1 VHEGK
6 ALPEK
11 NRYLRRMARLPLDT
25 LRLAKRLEEA
35 GFPPAQAEAQ
45 IQVLIE
51 LLTMQEAATKTD
63 IQKLRIRTKRDLRL
77 TEAQLRKE
85 IQQLEAQLRKEI
97 QQLETQLRKEIQQL
111 EAQLRKEI
119 QQLDA
124 QLRKEIQETEARLRA
139 EIQLQMK
146 EVETRLR
153 AEIYRSHNRVIFW
166 VAALIAAQIPIF
178 YLLKRLLP

>member
-1 VHEGK
+1 
-6 ALPEK
+6 
-11 NRYLRRMARLPLDT
+11 MARLPLDT
-25 LRLAKRLEEA
+25 FRLAKRLEEA

-63 IQKLRIRTKRDLRL
+63 IQKLRLRTKRDLRL

-85 IQQLEAQLRKEI
+85 IQAM
-97 QQLETQLRKEIQQL
+97 
-111 EAQLRKEI
+111 
-119 QQLDA
+119 
-124 QLRKEIQETEARLRA
+124 EARLRA
-139 EIQLQMK
+139 EIEKFQLQMK

>member
-1 VHEGK
+1 
-6 ALPEK
+6 
-11 NRYLRRMARLPLDT
+11 MARLPLDT

-63 IQKLRIRTKRDLRL
+63 IQKLRLRTKRDLRL

-85 IQQLEAQLRKEI
+85 IQQLEAQI
-97 QQLETQLRKEIQQL
+97 
-111 EAQLRKEI
+111 RKEI

-124 QLRKEIQETEARLRA
+124 QIRKEIQETEARLRA

-178 YLLKRLLP
+178 YLLKWLLP

>member
-1 VHEGK
+1 
-6 ALPEK
+6 
-11 NRYLRRMARLPLDT
+11 MARLPLDT

-63 IQKLRIRTKRDLRL
+63 IQKLRLRTKRDLRL

-97 QQLETQLRKEIQQL
+97 Q
-111 EAQLRKEI
+111 
-119 QQLDA
+119 
-124 QLRKEIQETEARLRA
+124 ETEARLRA
-139 EIQLQMK
+139 EIEKVQLQMK
-146 EVETRLR
+146 EMEARLR
-153 AEIYRSHNRVIFW
+153 AEIYRSHNRIIFW

>member
-1 VHEGK
+1 
-6 ALPEK
+6 
-11 NRYLRRMARLPLDT
+11 MARLPLDT

-63 IQKLRIRTKRDLRL
+63 IQKLRLRTKRDLRL

-85 IQQLEAQLRKEI
+85 IQAM
-97 QQLETQLRKEIQQL
+97 
-111 EAQLRKEI
+111 
-119 QQLDA
+119 
-124 QLRKEIQETEARLRA
+124 EARLRA
-139 EIQLQMK
+139 EIEKFQLQMK
-146 EVETRLR
+146 EMETRLR
-153 AEIYRSHNRVIFW
+153 AEIRRSYNRVIFW
-166 VAALIAAQIPIF
+166 VSALIAAQIPIF

>member
-1 VHEGK
+1 
-6 ALPEK
+6 
-11 NRYLRRMARLPLDT
+11 MARLPLDT
-25 LRLAKRLEEA
+25 FRLAKRLEEA

-63 IQKLRIRTKRDLRL
+63 IQKLRLRTKRDLRL

-85 IQQLEAQLRKEI
+85 IQAM
-97 QQLETQLRKEIQQL
+97 
-111 EAQLRKEI
+111 
-119 QQLDA
+119 
-124 QLRKEIQETEARLRA
+124 EARLRA
-139 EIQLQMK
+139 EIEKFQLQMK

-153 AEIYRSHNRVIFW
+153 AEIRRSYNRIIFW
-166 VAALIAAQIPIF
+166 VAALIAAQIPIS

>member
-1 VHEGK
+1 
-6 ALPEK
+6 
-11 NRYLRRMARLPLDT
+11 MARLPLDT

-63 IQKLRIRTKRDLRL
+63 IQKLRLRTKRDLRL

-85 IQQLEAQLRKEI
+85 IQQLEAQI
-97 QQLETQLRKEIQQL
+97 
-111 EAQLRKEI
+111 RKEI

-139 EIQLQMK
+139 EIEKGQLQMK

>member
-1 VHEGK
+1 
-6 ALPEK
+6 
-11 NRYLRRMARLPLDT
+11 MARLPLDT

-63 IQKLRIRTKRDLRL
+63 IQKLRLRTKRDLRL

-85 IQQLEAQLRKEI
+85 IQHLE
-97 QQLETQLRKEIQQL
+97 
-111 EAQLRKEI
+111 
-119 QQLDA
+119 A

-139 EIQLQMK
+139 EIEKVQLQMK
-146 EVETRLR
+146 EMEARLR
-153 AEIYRSHNRVIFW
+153 AEIYHSHNRVIFW

>member
-1 VHEGK
+1 
-6 ALPEK
+6 
-11 NRYLRRMARLPLDT
+11 MARLPLDT

-63 IQKLRIRTKRDLRL
+63 IQKLRLRIKRDLRL

-97 QQLETQLRKEIQQL
+97 QQLETQLRKEIQ
-111 EAQLRKEI
+111 
-119 QQLDA
+119 
-124 QLRKEIQETEARLRA
+124 ETEARLRT
-139 EIQLQMK
+139 EIEKVQLQMK
-146 EVETRLR
+146 EMEARLR
-153 AEIYRSHNRVIFW
+153 AEIYRSHNRIIFW

>member
-1 VHEGK
+1 
-6 ALPEK
+6 
-11 NRYLRRMARLPLDT
+11 MARLPLDT

-63 IQKLRIRTKRDLRL
+63 IQKLRLRTKRDLRL

-85 IQQLEAQLRKEI
+85 IQAM
-97 QQLETQLRKEIQQL
+97 
-111 EAQLRKEI
+111 
-119 QQLDA
+119 
-124 QLRKEIQETEARLRA
+124 EARLRA
-139 EIQLQMK
+139 EIEKFQLQMK
-146 EVETRLR
+146 EMETRLR
-153 AEIYRSHNRVIFW
+153 AEIRRSYNRVIFW

-178 YLLKRLLP
+178 YLLKWLLP

>member
-1 VHEGK
+1 
-6 ALPEK
+6 
-11 NRYLRRMARLPLDT
+11 MARLPLDT
-25 LRLAKRLEEA
+25 LRLVKRLEEA

-63 IQKLRIRTKRDLRL
+63 IQKLRLRTKRDLRL

-85 IQQLEAQLRKEI
+85 IQQSEAQI
-97 QQLETQLRKEIQQL
+97 
-111 EAQLRKEI
+111 RKEI

-139 EIQLQMK
+139 EIEKVQLQMK
-146 EVETRLR
+146 EMEARLR

>member
-1 VHEGK
+1 
-6 ALPEK
+6 
-11 NRYLRRMARLPLDT
+11 MTRLPLDT

-63 IQKLRIRTKRDLRL
+63 IQKLRLRTKRDLRL

-97 QQLETQLRKEIQQL
+97 QQLETQLRKEIQ
-111 EAQLRKEI
+111 
-119 QQLDA
+119 
-124 QLRKEIQETEARLRA
+124 ETEARLRA
-139 EIQLQMK
+139 EIEKVQLQMK

>member
-1 VHEGK
+1 ME
-6 ALPEK
+6 EK
-11 NRYLRRMARLPLDT
+11 RCRRKIVIFERMARLPLDT

-63 IQKLRIRTKRDLRL
+63 IQKLRLRTKRDLRL
-77 TEAQLRKE
+77 TESQLRKE
-85 IQQLEAQLRKEI
+85 IQAM
-97 QQLETQLRKEIQQL
+97 
-111 EAQLRKEI
+111 
-119 QQLDA
+119 
-124 QLRKEIQETEARLRA
+124 EARLRA
-139 EIQLQMK
+139 EIEKFQLQMK
-146 EVETRLR
+146 EMETRLR
-153 AEIYRSHNRVIFW
+153 AEIRRSYNRIIFW

>member
-1 VHEGK
+1 
-6 ALPEK
+6 
-11 NRYLRRMARLPLDT
+11 MARLPLNT

-63 IQKLRIRTKRDLRL
+63 IQKLRLRTKRDLRL

-85 IQQLEAQLRKEI
+85 IQQLEAQIRKEI

-111 EAQLRKEI
+111 
-119 QQLDA
+119 DA
-124 QLRKEIQETEARLRA
+124 QIRKEIQETEARLRA

-178 YLLKRLLP
+178 YLLKWLLP

>member
-1 VHEGK
+1 
-6 ALPEK
+6 
-11 NRYLRRMARLPLDT
+11 MARLPLDT

-63 IQKLRIRTKRDLRL
+63 IQKLRLRTKRDLRL

-111 EAQLRKEI
+111 
-119 QQLDA
+119 DA
-124 QLRKEIQETEARLRA
+124 QIRKEIQETEARLRA

>member
-1 VHEGK
+1 
-6 ALPEK
+6 
-11 NRYLRRMARLPLDT
+11 MARLPLNT

-63 IQKLRIRTKRDLRL
+63 IQKLRLRTKRDLRL

-85 IQQLEAQLRKEI
+85 IQQLEAQIRKEI
-97 QQLETQLRKEIQQL
+97 QQLETQLRKEIQHL
-111 EAQLRKEI
+111 ETQLRKEI

-124 QLRKEIQETEARLRA
+124 QIRKEIQETEARLRA
-139 EIQLQMK
+139 EIEKGQLQMK

-153 AEIYRSHNRVIFW
+153 ATEAITGLSFGSRLSLR
-166 VAALIAAQIPIF
+166 
-178 YLLKRLLP
+178 LKYPSFTS

>member
-1 VHEGK
+1 
-6 ALPEK
+6 
-11 NRYLRRMARLPLDT
+11 MARLPLNT

-63 IQKLRIRTKRDLRL
+63 IQKLRLRTKRDLRL

-111 EAQLRKEI
+111 
-119 QQLDA
+119 DA

-139 EIQLQMK
+139 EIEKGQLQMK

-153 AEIYRSHNRVIFW
+153 AEIYRSYNRVIFW

>member
-1 VHEGK
+1 
-6 ALPEK
+6 
-11 NRYLRRMARLPLDT
+11 MARLPLDT

-63 IQKLRIRTKRDLRL
+63 IQKLRLRTKRDLRL

-97 QQLETQLRKEIQQL
+97 QQLETQLRN
-111 EAQLRKEI
+111 EI

-124 QLRKEIQETEARLRA
+124 QIRKEIQETEARLRA

>member
-1 VHEGK
+1 
-6 ALPEK
+6 
-11 NRYLRRMARLPLDT
+11 MARLPLDT

-63 IQKLRIRTKRDLRL
+63 IQKLRLRTKRDLRL

-85 IQQLEAQLRKEI
+85 IQAM
-97 QQLETQLRKEIQQL
+97 
-111 EAQLRKEI
+111 
-119 QQLDA
+119 
-124 QLRKEIQETEARLRA
+124 EARLRA
-139 EIQLQMK
+139 EIEKFQLQMK
-146 EVETRLR
+146 EAETRLR
-153 AEIYRSHNRVIFW
+153 AEIRRSYNRVIFW

>member
-1 VHEGK
+1 
-6 ALPEK
+6 
-11 NRYLRRMARLPLDT
+11 MARLPLDT

-63 IQKLRIRTKRDLRL
+63 IQKLRLRTKRDLRL

-85 IQQLEAQLRKEI
+85 IQAM
-97 QQLETQLRKEIQQL
+97 
-111 EAQLRKEI
+111 
-119 QQLDA
+119 
-124 QLRKEIQETEARLRA
+124 EARLRA
-139 EIQLQMK
+139 EIEKFQLQMK

-153 AEIYRSHNRVIFW
+153 AEIRRSYNRVIFW